1 MFQISIQDISSKTGL
16 QHNDIALTL
25 MLLGFMGKNNN
36 KFMLAVD
43 WDKVEDHM
51 KKAVMSLAKKSRYA
65 IYKRQ
70 KNFTNKW
77 EQHSTDVAF
86 FLVLLNQ
93 PRVRFPPILKKITLE
108 FFVVTGFY

>member
-1 MFQISIQDISSKTGL
+1 MVYHFKKYLRCKIIFLFQISIQDISSKTGL

-51 KKAVMSLAKKSRYA
+51 KKAAMSLAKKSRYA
-65 IYKRQ
+65 ILEAEKLHQ
-70 KNFTNKW
+70 K
-77 EQHSTDVAF
+77 VGAA
-86 FLVLLNQ
+86 
-93 PRVRFPPILKKITLE
+93 
-108 FFVVTGFY
+108 